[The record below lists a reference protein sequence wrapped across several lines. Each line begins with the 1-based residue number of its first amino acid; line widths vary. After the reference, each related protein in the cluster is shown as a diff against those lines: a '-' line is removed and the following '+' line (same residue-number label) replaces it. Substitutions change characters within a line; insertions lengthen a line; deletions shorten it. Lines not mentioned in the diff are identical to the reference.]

1 MRPSE
6 GIAMRF
12 FDNLSIR
19 GKIVT
24 GYAIVVLVSVAIG
37 AFALTEISR
46 LGGMMATTVSNDSVS
61 LELGAMKG
69 DSDAIMGLT
78 SQSLLWASA
87 SDTLDAWRR
96 EVMLQDPV
104 RQDFAHQWALY
115 APTMAPGREAADS
128 RRIKTDFDGLSDLAK
143 RVAQAVTVGDMM
155 TANNLTLNEMDS
167 AAQQFRAAVADD
179 LAWQHAKAKGL
190 ATQASGLKRSSF
202 AGFALLAAII
212 IASILLL
219 VAGIAKPVHA
229 MAALMRRLAR
239 QDTAV
244 EITGI
249 DRRDEIGAMAVAVQV
264 LKDNVIERAKLEA
277 EAAGFQKD
285 LDRRLKETES
295 AFAAAGREQQ
305 AVMDGVTAAL
315 AKLAGGDLTVRLIQ
329 TVGAGYRG
337 LKTDFNSAMET
348 LQQTLQSIASLT
360 AKVRSVAGEITV
372 ASDDLSR
379 RTEQQAASLEETA
392 AALDRI
398 TPTVR
403 KTADRAGEARHLVT
417 EARGGADRS
426 GIVVREA
433 VEAMGGIEASSRQIG
448 TIIGVIDEIAFQTN
462 LLALN
467 AGVEAARAG
476 DAGRGFAVVAT
487 EVRALAQRSADAA
500 REIKTLISA
509 SGHQVAVGVKLV
521 GETGKSLGLIVDQ
534 VSRLDGLVAE
544 IAGSAGEQSTSLR
557 EVSGAVNQMDRVTQQ
572 NAAMVEQATA
582 ASHSLADEA
591 ADLARLVGQFMI
603 DDIDDKDTDHLA
615 EATSGSG
622 TDLARLMAPTGAG

>member
-1 MRPSE
+1 
-6 GIAMRF
+6 MRF

-19 GKIVT
+19 SKIVT

-46 LGGMMATTVSNDSVS
+46 LGSMMATTVSNDSAA

-78 SQSLLWASA
+78 SQSLIWASA
-87 SDTLDAWRR
+87 SQTLDSWHR

-115 APTMAPGREAADS
+115 APTMAPGHEAADGK
-128 RRIKTDFDGLSDLAK
+128 RIKADFDRLSSLAAQ
-143 RVAQAVTVGDMM
+143 VAQGVTVGDMM
-155 TANNLTLNEMDS
+155 TATDLTLNAMDS
-167 AAQQFRAAVADD
+167 TTQQFRAAVTDD
-179 LAWQHAKAKGL
+179 IAWQHTKAKEL
-190 ATQASGLKRSSF
+190 AAQASGLKRTSF
-202 AGFALLAAII
+202 AGTFAGFGLLAAII
-212 IASILLL
+212 VASILLL
-219 VAGIAKPVHA
+219 VAGIAKPVRA
-229 MAALMRRLAR
+229 MAALMRRLAQ

-244 EITGI
+244 EIIGI
-249 DRRDEIGAMAVAVQV
+249 DRRDEIGAMAVAMQV

-285 LDRRLKETES
+285 LDRKLKETET

-305 AVMDGVTAAL
+305 VVVDGVTAAL
-315 AKLAGGDLTVRLIQ
+315 AKLAGRDLTVRFMQ

-337 LKTDFNSAMET
+337 LKSDFNSAMET
-348 LQQTLQSIASLT
+348 LQHTLQSIASLT
-360 AKVRSVAGEITV
+360 AKVRGVAGEITV

-379 RTEQQAASLEETA
+379 RTEQQAASLEEAA
-392 AALDRI
+392 AALDSI
-398 TPTVR
+398 TATVR
-403 KTADRAGEARHLVT
+403 KTADRADEARKLVT
-417 EARGGADRS
+417 EARSGADRS
-426 GIVVREA
+426 GTVVREA

-476 DAGRGFAVVAT
+476 EAGRGFAVVAT

-500 REIKTLISA
+500 REIKTLIST
-509 SGHQVAVGVKLV
+509 SGHQVAAGVKLV

-534 VSRLDGLVAE
+534 VNRLDRLVAE
-544 IAGSAGEQSTSLR
+544 IAGSAGEQSMSLR
-557 EVSGAVNQMDRVTQQ
+557 EVNGVVNQMDQVTQQ

-582 ASHSLADEA
+582 ASRGLAREA
-591 ADLARLVGQFMI
+591 ADLAGLVDQFMI
-603 DDIDDKDTDHLA
+603 GDID
-615 EATSGSG
+615 EEGSAPPVAVRPAARTG
-622 TDLARLMAPTGAG
+622 LARMTVPANAG